1 MWRVYNL
8 HHTSVFTYSH
18 ENTPLGQS
26 ERAYYLSYFINEYF
40 ENACKHEYFLCAAI
54 HCFIEGGGS
63 YKFKII
69 PLVAKAI
76 FQVKAKIMQYCN
88 I

>member
-1 MWRVYNL
+1 M
-8 HHTSVFTYSH
+8 HASMS
-18 ENTPLGQS
+18 
-26 ERAYYLSYFINEYF
+26 I
-40 ENACKHEYFLCAAI
+40 LCAAI
-54 HCFIEGGGS
+54 HYFIEGGDS

-69 PLVAKAI
+69 LLVAKAI